1 MKSQSLKSIGL
12 ALGISESRAS
22 QLRHRAI
29 RRLRVV
35 LTAELADA
43 A

>member
-1 MKSQSLKSIGL
+1 MQARSLKSIGQ

-29 RRLRVV
+29 RRLR
-35 LTAELADA
+35 TALNEELRDA

>member
-1 MKSQSLKSIGL
+1 M
-12 ALGISESRAS
+12 AISESRAS

-29 RRLRVV
+29 RRLRSA
-35 LTAELADA
+35 LSSELAEA

>member
-1 MKSQSLKSIGL
+1 M
-12 ALGISESRAS
+12 AISESRAS

-29 RRLRVV
+29 RRLRNV
-35 LTAELADA
+35 LGEELAEA